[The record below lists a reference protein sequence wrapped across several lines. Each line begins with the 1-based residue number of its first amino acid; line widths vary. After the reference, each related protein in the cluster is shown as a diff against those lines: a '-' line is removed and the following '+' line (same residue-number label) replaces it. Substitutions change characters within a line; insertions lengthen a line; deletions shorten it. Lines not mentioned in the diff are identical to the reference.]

1 MDLAG
6 DGPRSRGILRGDQQG
21 RGHPRQGRRS
31 GLRFGLR
38 TRRLQRHR
46 AARLREAH
54 HHQAQPDLSVRL
66 CPQQQPAGEG
76 RTECGEGP
84 EDRRDRQYRFLPG
97 EASFRDPASR
107 QARRPPEIPAG
118 PAVVNSR
125 APEQELQA
133 DWGGSDLAD
142 AVEQAPAVSEEP
154 GRLAPDG
161 VAEARSRAERGE
173 DAPET
178 DALSDATQL
187 YLHQIGLNRLFTPA
201 EELHFA
207 RRAVAGDFS
216 ARQKMIEHNL
226 RLVVNVAKAYLNRG
240 MPLLDLVEEGNLGL
254 MHALDK
260 FDPERGFR
268 FSTYATWWIRQNI
281 ERAIMNQSRTIRLPV
296 HVIKELNTVLRA
308 KRHLEAH
315 AEREPTAEDIA
326 HLVGKDTDEVLRLLS
341 RSEHTASLDAPLEID
356 PMLSIGESIADES
369 GMSPELQ
376 LHANEI
382 ESLVREWLAELNDKQ
397 RAVIERRFGLNG
409 GELLTLQQLAS
420 RLMLT
425 RERVRQI
432 QLEALAQ
439 LRRILCRRGLSKDV
453 LL

>member
-1 MDLAG
+1 
-6 DGPRSRGILRGDQQG
+6 
-21 RGHPRQGRRS
+21 
-31 GLRFGLR
+31 
-38 TRRLQRHR
+38 
-46 AARLREAH
+46 
-54 HHQAQPDLSVRL
+54 
-66 CPQQQPAGEG
+66 
-76 RTECGEGP
+76 
-84 EDRRDRQYRFLPG
+84 
-97 EASFRDPASR
+97 
-107 QARRPPEIPAG
+107 
-118 PAVVNSR
+118 
-125 APEQELQA
+125 
-133 DWGGSDLAD
+133 AD
-142 AVEQAPAVSEEP
+142 AVEPAPAVSGEP

-161 VAEARSRAERGE
+161 AAEAPPRAEPDV
-173 DAPET
+173 DAPEA

-207 RRAVAGDFS
+207 RRTVAGDFS

-296 HVIKELNTVLRA
+296 HVIQELHTVLRA

-326 HLVGKDTDEVLRLLS
+326 HLVGKDAEEVRSLLS
-341 RSEHTASLDAPLEID
+341 RSEHTASLDAPLDVD
-356 PMLSIGESIADES
+356 PLLSIGESIADES

-382 ESLVREWLAELNDKQ
+382 ESLVREWILQLNDKQ

-409 GELLTLQQLAS
+409 RELLTLQQLAS
-420 RLMLT
+420 RLVLPP
-425 RERVRQI
+425 ERVRPDPP
-432 QLEALAQ
+432 EGPAP
-439 LRRILCRRGLSKDV
+439 LRRIPRPRGPAQGGG
-453 LL
+453 